1 MTADAKIGLLLG
13 LVFIVIIAFLIN
25 GLPNFFKS
33 EEKNEQLAFDVP
45 TPPVTPNV
53 RIPSAFNNN
62 NTAYANGSLR
72 SSTPS
77 TEVES
82 TPIPPIASDDK
93 PDIPAEAVTLVSNG
107 RTYTVKSGDSLAAI
121 AKKHY
126 GVETGNRMAV
136 IKEIAKANNLELEDI
151 IGIGDVLKMPSLS
164 NGNEKPKKDSATPA
178 TMIARNVKK
187 VTNIFKR
194 NKTVEYVVKSGDC
207 LSEICSDHL
216 GTCKRVDEILK
227 LNKEIIDDADD
238 IVMGMVIKLPQ
249 S

>member
-33 EEKNEQLAFDVP
+33 EENNEQLAFDVP
-45 TPPVTPNV
+45 TQPVTQNV
-53 RIPSAFNNN
+53 RISSVFNNN
-62 NTAYANGSLR
+62 NPSHANGLLR

-77 TEVES
+77 MEVES
-82 TPIPPIASDDK
+82 TAIPPIAPDDK
-93 PDIPAEAVTLVSNG
+93 PDVGAETVTLVSKG
-107 RTYTVKSGDSLAAI
+107 RTYTVKSGDSLTAI

-126 GVETGNRMAV
+126 GAEIGNRMAV
-136 IKEIAKANNLELEDI
+136 IKEIAKANGLELEDI

-178 TMIARNVKK
+178 TVIARNVKK
-187 VTNIFKR
+187 VTDIFKR

-207 LSEICSDHL
+207 LSKISSDHL

-227 LNKEIIDDADD
+227 LNKAIIDDADD